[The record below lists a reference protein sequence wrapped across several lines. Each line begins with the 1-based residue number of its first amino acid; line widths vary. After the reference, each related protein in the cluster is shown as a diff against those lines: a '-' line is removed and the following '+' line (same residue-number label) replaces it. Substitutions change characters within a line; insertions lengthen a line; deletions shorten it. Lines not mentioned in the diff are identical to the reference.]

1 MNPIQQGLV
10 ALIKS
15 AILSA
20 PQPLPEE
27 FSLSEAMPLIR
38 SHHMAAMIFDG
49 AARCGI
55 PRTAPEMQ
63 TLFRTYCKSLQHSEG
78 QLRQL
83 GRIFAAFQ
91 QAGVDF
97 LPLKGCNMKRLY
109 PKPEL
114 RSMGDADILIRME
127 QYAVIRPLLL
137 ELGFTEGSETDHEL
151 HWEHPQL
158 HLELHKHLIPSYN
171 HDFYARFGTGWQLAH
186 VQEGSRYAMD
196 PEDEFLFL
204 FTHFTKHYR
213 DGGIGCRYVADLW
226 VWLRICPAMDW
237 QRLER
242 SLEELELLEFWRNIR
257 ALIAWW
263 FEDGS
268 EDEKLNFIADYI
280 FASGSWGPDLARAV
294 ARTVRDSH
302 RNPLGFSGRL
312 TYIWTTL
319 FMSAD
324 VLKEKY
330 TILQKAPWLLP
341 VVWVF
346 RPIYKVLFEWRTLGK
361 QKQRLDALAEGG
373 MEDHRRALQYVGLE
387 THF

>member
-20 PQPLPEE
+20 PQSLPED

-83 GRIFAAFQ
+83 GRIFAAFR

-97 LPLKGCNMKRLY
+97 LPLKGCNMKHLY

-127 QYAVIRPLLL
+127 QYALIRPLLL

-226 VWLRICPAMDW
+226 VWLRTCPAMDW

-242 SLEELELLEFWRNIR
+242 SLEELELLEFWRNIH

-263 FEDGS
+263 FEDGP
-268 EDEKLNFIADYI
+268 ENEKLNFIADYI
-280 FASGSWGPDLARAV
+280 FASGSWGDEIANALSQA
-294 ARTVRDSH
+294 VRDSEQIAFGLNGKSAYFL
-302 RNPLGFSGRL
+302 RNMFPSVSMLEGQYRL
-312 TYIWTTL
+312 
-319 FMSAD
+319 
-324 VLKEKY
+324 LKR
-330 TILQKAPWLLP
+330 APWMLP
-341 VVWVF
+341 AVWVV
-346 RPIYKVLFEWRTLGK
+346 RPFYKLLFDRQSLIR
-361 QKQRLDALAEGG
+361 QKKRMDALADKNV
-373 MEDHRRALQYVGLE
+373 EDHRKALQYVGLE